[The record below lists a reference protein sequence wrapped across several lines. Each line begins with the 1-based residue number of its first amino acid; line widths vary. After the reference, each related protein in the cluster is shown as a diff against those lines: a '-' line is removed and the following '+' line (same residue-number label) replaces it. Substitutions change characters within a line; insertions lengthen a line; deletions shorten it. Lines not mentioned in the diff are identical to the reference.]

1 MTLVTIYN
9 STITTTNLT
18 NITNRAR
25 LATHDLSS
33 QLVNNSLVFTL
44 SPPAVLDSVQVVV
57 DGLTL
62 KPSTDTIVGDFKLNN
77 ATQLELL
84 FNNPL
89 STSSTILAIYEEA

>member
-1 MTLVTIYN
+1 MTVVTIYN
-9 STITTTNLT
+9 STVTTTNLT

-25 LATHDLSS
+25 LVTHDLSS
-33 QLVNNSLVFTL
+33 QLTNNSLIFIL
-44 SPPAVLDSVQVVV
+44 SPPAVIESVQVVV

-62 KPSTDTIVGDFKLNN
+62 KPSTANVVGDYSLNN

-84 FNNPL
+84 FNSPL

>member
-1 MTLVTIYN
+1 MTVVTIYN

-25 LATHDLSS
+25 LVTHDLSN
-33 QLVNNSLVFTL
+33 QLVNNSLIFSL
-44 SPPAVLDSVQVVV
+44 SPAAVIESVQVSV

-62 KPSTDTIVGDFKLNN
+62 KPSTDTIVGDYRLNSN
-77 ATQLELL
+77 TELELL
-84 FNNPL
+84 FDSAL

>member
-1 MTLVTIYN
+1 MTSVTLN
-9 STITTTNLT
+9 NCTVTTTTLT

-25 LATHDLSS
+25 LVTHDLSN
-33 QLVNNSLVFTL
+33 QLTNNSLIFTL
-44 SPPAVLDSVQVVV
+44 SPPAVIESVQIVV

-62 KPSTDTIVGDFKLNN
+62 KPSTTNIVGDYRLNN

-84 FNNPL
+84 FNSPL

>member
-33 QLVNNSLVFTL
+33 QISNNSLLYTL
-44 SPPAVLDSVQVVV
+44 SPPAVLDTVQIVV

-62 KPSTDTIVGDFKLNN
+62 KPSTNTIVGDYKLNS
-77 ATQLELL
+77 ATELELL
-84 FNNPL
+84 FSNTL
-89 STSSTILAIYEEA
+89 STTSTILAIYEEA

>member
-9 STITTTNLT
+9 STITTNNLT

-25 LATHDLSS
+25 LVTHDLSS
-33 QLVNNSLVFTL
+33 QLVNNSLIFTL
-44 SPPAVLDSVQVVV
+44 SPPAVLDSVQVTV

-62 KPSTDTIVGDFKLNN
+62 KPSTNTIVGDYRLNS
-77 ATQLELL
+77 ATELELL
-84 FNNPL
+84 FSNPL